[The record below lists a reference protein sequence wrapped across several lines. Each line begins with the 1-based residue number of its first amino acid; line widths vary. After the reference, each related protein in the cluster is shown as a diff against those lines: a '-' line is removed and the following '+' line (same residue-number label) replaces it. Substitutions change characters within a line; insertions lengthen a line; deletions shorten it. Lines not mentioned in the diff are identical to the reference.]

1 MKIVYYTCQ
10 TGPGEGYI
18 PSIKEQIP
26 DGIEAYFLHDGYLG
40 TPENRGWNYIDLT
53 KEADCPTASFQLRQ
67 RYGRFLHH
75 RWFPDADWTIYTDQK
90 YYLHRNFWE
99 ECLSLIE
106 NATTELG
113 GSLDCIVNNAGITQ
127 DNLAIRMSLDE
138 WRRVIDINLT
148 STFLMSKFAIK
159 KMLKNKS
166 GKIVNIT
173 SVVGH
178 MGNLGQ
184 ANYTASKAGIVAMSK
199 SLAIEYAK
207 KNINVNCISPGF
219 IKTAMTDKI
228 DEKFKETIISKI
240 PSARLGEPEDIA
252 NAVGFLCSDQSSYI
266 NGETLHVNG
275 GMYMA

>member
-1 MKIVYYTCQ
+1 MNDLKNKNIIVTGASGGIGNSIIKRLNEEGANILASGTRIEKLEELKKNFEGIKILKFDISQ
-10 TGPGEGYI
+10 
-18 PSIKEQIP
+18 SDK
-26 DGIEAYFLHDGYLG
+26 IEEF
-40 TPENRGWNYIDLT
+40 
-53 KEADCPTASFQLRQ
+53 
-67 RYGRFLHH
+67 
-75 RWFPDADWTIYTDQK
+75 
-90 YYLHRNFWE
+90 
-99 ECLSLIE
+99 IE
-106 NATTELG
+106 NATKELG

-138 WRRVIDINLT
+138 WQKVIDINLT

-178 MGNLGQ
+178 TGNVGQ
-184 ANYTASKAGIVAMSK
+184 ANYTASKAGVIAMSK

-207 KNINVNCISPGF
+207 KNININCISPGF
-219 IKTAMTDKI
+219 IKTKMTDKI
-228 DEKFKETIISKI
+228 DDKFKETIISKI
-240 PSARLGEPEDIA
+240 PSARLGEPDDIA
-252 NAVGFLCSDQSSYI
+252 NAVVFLSSNQSSYI

>member
-1 MKIVYYTCQ
+1 MSNLENKNFIVTGASGGIGNSIIKKLNEAGANILASGTRIEKLEELKKNFEGLKILKFDISQ
-10 TGPGEGYI
+10 
-18 PSIKEQIP
+18 SDK
-26 DGIEAYFLHDGYLG
+26 IEEF
-40 TPENRGWNYIDLT
+40 
-53 KEADCPTASFQLRQ
+53 
-67 RYGRFLHH
+67 
-75 RWFPDADWTIYTDQK
+75 
-90 YYLHRNFWE
+90 
-99 ECLSLIE
+99 IE
-106 NATTELG
+106 NATNELG
-113 GSLDCIVNNAGITQ
+113 GGLDGIVNNAGITQ
-127 DNLAIRMSLDE
+127 DNLAIRMNLDE
-138 WRRVIDINLT
+138 WQKVININLT

-178 MGNLGQ
+178 TGNLGQ

-207 KNINVNCISPGF
+207 KNININCISPGF

-228 DEKFKETIISKI
+228 DDKFKEVIISKI
-240 PSARLGEPEDIA
+240 PSARLGEPDDIA
-252 NAVGFLCSDQSSYI
+252 NAVLFLSSEQSNYI

>member
-1 MKIVYYTCQ
+1 MNNLEKKNIIVTGASGGIGNAIIKKLYERGANILASGTRIEKLEELKKNFENIKILKFDISQ
-10 TGPGEGYI
+10 
-18 PSIKEQIP
+18 SDK
-26 DGIEAYFLHDGYLG
+26 IEEF
-40 TPENRGWNYIDLT
+40 
-53 KEADCPTASFQLRQ
+53 
-67 RYGRFLHH
+67 
-75 RWFPDADWTIYTDQK
+75 
-90 YYLHRNFWE
+90 
-99 ECLSLIE
+99 IE
-106 NATTELG
+106 NATSELG
-113 GSLDCIVNNAGITQ
+113 GSLDGIVNNAGITQ
-127 DNLAIRMSLDE
+127 DNLAIRMNLEE
-138 WRRVIDINLT
+138 WQKVININLT

-178 MGNLGQ
+178 TGNLGQ

-207 KNINVNCISPGF
+207 KNININCISPGF

-228 DEKFKETIISKI
+228 DEKFKEVIISKI
-240 PSARLGEPEDIA
+240 PSARLGEPDDIA
-252 NAVGFLCSDQSSYI
+252 NAVLFLSSDQSDYI

>member
-1 MKIVYYTCQ
+1 MSNLENKNIIVTGASGGIGNSIIKKLNEAGANILASGTRIEKLEELKKNFKNIKILKFDISQ
-10 TGPGEGYI
+10 
-18 PSIKEQIP
+18 SDK
-26 DGIEAYFLHDGYLG
+26 IEEF
-40 TPENRGWNYIDLT
+40 
-53 KEADCPTASFQLRQ
+53 
-67 RYGRFLHH
+67 
-75 RWFPDADWTIYTDQK
+75 
-90 YYLHRNFWE
+90 
-99 ECLSLIE
+99 IE
-106 NATTELG
+106 NATNELG
-113 GSLDCIVNNAGITQ
+113 GSLDGIINNAGITQ

-138 WRRVIDINLT
+138 WQKVININLT

-178 MGNLGQ
+178 TGNLGQ

-228 DEKFKETIISKI
+228 DDKFKEVIVSKI
-240 PSARLGEPEDIA
+240 PSARLGEPDDIA
-252 NAVGFLCSDQSSYI
+252 NVVLFLSSDQSSYI
-266 NGETLHVNG
+266 NGETIHVNG